1 MLERLIGGITD
12 VADRNIPR
20 ESLAWRILAR
30 LWAGWLAWEA
40 LLRRNPLARRAWA
53 RRELEFDSLIAQLSA
68 MTPDFFVI
76 QIGACD
82 GLMADP
88 IHAWIQ
94 KNHWRGVLVE
104 PQKLEFERLKNTYQ
118 NESDRLVLENVAIA
132 DTEGTRT
139 LYRVKDDELTADWK
153 RGTASLL
160 HRRDA
165 EGFTAELVPCI
176 TLDTLFRRH
185 QVSRVDLLQV
195 DVEGYD
201 FEIIKLI
208 DFKRICP
215 KLIRYEHRHLRP
227 GEKHACK
234 ALLKSNGYRIIEME
248 FDTGAHLDLER
259 NKLRAGFEKRQM
271 SYWFFKNALVFRRG
285 RVRE

>member
-12 VADRNIPR
+12 VARRNTR
-20 ESLAWRILAR
+20 RDSLAWRALAR
-30 LWAGWLAWEA
+30 LWAGWLACEA
-40 LLRRNPLARRAWA
+40 FYQRNPLIQRAWA
-53 RRELEFDSLIAQLSA
+53 RRESEFDGLITRLSA
-68 MTPDFFVI
+68 ATPDFLVI

-104 PQKLEFERLKNTYQ
+104 PQKIEFERLKTTYR
-118 NESDRLVLENVAIA
+118 NELDRVALENVAIA
-132 DTEGTRT
+132 DSEGTRT
-139 LYRVKDDELTADWK
+139 LYRLKDDELTSDWK

-160 HRRDA
+160 HRPDS
-165 EGFTAELVPCI
+165 EHFVAELVPCI
-176 TLDTLFRRH
+176 TLDTLLKRH
-185 QVSRVDLLQV
+185 QVSRIDLLQV

-208 DFKRICP
+208 DFKKIRP

-227 GEKHACK
+227 SDKHACK
-234 ALLKSNGYRIIEME
+234 TLLVRHGYRILEMQ
-248 FDTGAHLDLER
+248 FDTGAALLD
-259 NKLRAGFEKRQM
+259 
-271 SYWFFKNALVFRRG
+271 
-285 RVRE
+285 